1 MSYLLDFIK
10 TFDDKEW
17 AQFRLLDLVGKE
29 ELVRDA
35 FVRYATSKNFNEQK
49 LPPALGISSA
59 HFDKINSILLDK
71 VIHQLYGTD
80 YLLSLRSILRKGL
93 SQLLLHEIKIMER
106 TVLKSKDKQQHTR
119 FYLAAFESL
128 RGMFHPHYNSKLTG
142 LYGKKYLHSLGAQRK
157 LTDEVYVAL
166 GIHQSDMLAQSVA
179 GNEEG
184 FRPKAFSVLKLWEKK
199 LRLTGTPIAW
209 FYYYFTY
216 SNYIKY
222 YGTEASEFIDA
233 LLRCAQL
240 LKDIDSETR
249 AAYAFRIYCE
259 LGFGYIEAQ
268 DFKKAE
274 SYYAKAY
281 SRAEA
286 KTESRAYQAG
296 CYLNLCLINKNYKQA
311 EYLFHHFLEKYLQA
325 GVNRSLQFDVL
336 LNALMLQL
344 HNGKQEQAFF
354 YLQQMQAYKKNELS
368 RMGQVLIR
376 TCETLYFYVIG
387 DFATALQ
394 MAGKNVKFL
403 NRKENHNEQTEY
415 YRNLFHSILRLA
427 KQRIHTT
434 HKANNAIKELPLK
447 GGMYQ
452 VFNRLL

>member
-1 MSYLLDFIK
+1 MSYLSDFIK

-17 AQFRLLDLVGKE
+17 AQFRSLDLVGKE

-35 FVRYATSKNFNEQK
+35 FVRYATSKNFNELK
-49 LPPALGISSA
+49 LPMALGISPA

-71 VIHQLYGTD
+71 IIRQLYGGD

-93 SQLLLHEIKIMER
+93 GQLLLHEIKIMER

-142 LYGKKYLHSLGAQRK
+142 LYGKKYLQSLGVKRK
-157 LTDEVYVAL
+157 MTDEVYVAL
-166 GIHQSDMLAQSVA
+166 GLHQSDMLAQSVA

-184 FRPKAFSVLKLWEKK
+184 FRSRAFSVLKVWEKK
-199 LRLTGTPIAW
+199 LRLSGTPLAW
-209 FYYYFTY
+209 FHYYFTY
-216 SNYIKY
+216 SSYIKY
-222 YGTEASEFIDA
+222 YGSEASEFIDA
-233 LLRCAQL
+233 LLRCAHL
-240 LKDIDSETR
+240 LKEIDADTR

-296 CYLNLCLINKNYKQA
+296 CYLNLCLINKNHKQA
-311 EYLFHHFLEKYLQA
+311 EHLFHHFLDKYLQS

-336 LNALMLQL
+336 LNVLMLQL
-344 HNGKQEQAFF
+344 HTGKFEKAFV

-376 TCETLYFYVIG
+376 TCETLYFYAMG
-387 DFATALQ
+387 DFATAQ
-394 MAGKNVKFL
+394 QIAGKNVKFL
-403 NRKENHNEQTEY
+403 NRKENRNEQTEY
-415 YRNLFHSILRLA
+415 YRSLFQFVFLLA
-427 KQRIHTT
+427 KQRT
-434 HKANNAIKELPLK
+434 HPAYKANNAVKEITLK

-452 VFNRLL
+452 VFNQLL